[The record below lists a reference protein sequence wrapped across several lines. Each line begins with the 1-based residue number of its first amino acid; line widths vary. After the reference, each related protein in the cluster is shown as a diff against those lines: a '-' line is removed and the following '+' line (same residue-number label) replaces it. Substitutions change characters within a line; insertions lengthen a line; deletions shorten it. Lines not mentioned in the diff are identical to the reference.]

1 MPPKKSDKPS
11 SSAVPAPGDTTAAKG
26 AAKGTA
32 DPKATAGKDPK
43 ASAADPHASHAGKK
57 PTGWYECGNNY
68 DSNEHTSG
76 EIFKKICD
84 ELKSHQL
91 KDEHGHPTG
100 DAPKFL
106 DEDFPTDH
114 CWHAGGHPDALN
126 EVGNAPA
133 KWVRL
138 SDMQSSLN
146 VFGLKPYSQVFQ
158 GSRTNG
164 YFIEAMQ
171 ALAMRPNLVR
181 KLFVRFDTQLGVYII
196 RLYKNGMWVSVIVDD
211 YIPLDENDVPM
222 CAVNDNFPTICWATI
237 LEKAYAKLHHSYE
250 AIGDGGSV
258 SSAMMDLTGGLG
270 GVFHVREIAPDR
282 LFVYLHE
289 LQADTL
295 FAARPDT
302 RECAR
307 RGVRLLNAPY
317 TIHRSTQN
325 EGRCWVQ
332 LCCPS
337 MVGGPFDDI
346 VPSSLLHNPAYPER
360 VTDGCFW
367 ISIEDFQNYFS
378 VIFECRLTQARSL
391 DETFVEGMPDV
402 RLLAQRKPL
411 NEKIFACQGLVRAE
425 SVPEFHISVDSTQV
439 PCEVYVVL
447 SQIDLR
453 MKKQEHSPQVP
464 MLVTV
469 HEFVSGGA
477 LAGYAFVAKSSYEHS
492 RDSAV
497 VFKVT
502 EGGEYLVL
510 VQLPLGSEMEKMIY
524 RVYSTSKITV
534 DVPVN
539 RQHAHKRI
547 VTNDT
552 LAAIPL
558 SLIGRSD
565 DATRPSMFDQE
576 DGEGVHHHEHKKSQ
590 EGSSCSLM

>member
-1 MPPKKSDKPS
+1 MGNQ
-11 SSAVPAPGDTTAAKG
+11 PAN
-26 AAKGTA
+26 
-32 DPKATAGKDPK
+32 
-43 ASAADPHASHAGKK
+43 
-57 PTGWYECGNNY
+57 WR
-68 DSNEHTSG
+68 
-76 EIFKKICD
+76 
-84 ELKSHQL
+84 
-91 KDEHGHPTG
+91 
-100 DAPKFL
+100 
-106 DEDFPTDH
+106 
-114 CWHAGGHPDALN
+114 
-126 EVGNAPA
+126 
-133 KWVRL
+133 RL
-138 SDMQSSLN
+138 SDIQSSLN
-146 VFGLKPYSQVFQ
+146 IFGLKPYSQVFQ

-164 YFIEAMQ
+164 YLIEAMQ
-171 ALAMRPNLVR
+171 ALAMRPHLVR
-181 KLFVRFDTQLGVYII
+181 KLFVCFDVELGLYII
-196 RLYKNGMWVSVIVDD
+196 RLYKNGMWVSVIIDD
-211 YIPLDENDVPM
+211 YIPFDEKNMPM
-222 CAVNDNFPTICWATI
+222 CAVNDNFPTICWAPL

-258 SSAMMDLTGGLG
+258 AAALMDLTGGLG
-270 GVFHVREIAPDR
+270 GTFHVREIAPDR

-325 EGRCWVQ
+325 EGRCWIQ

-346 VPSSLLHNPAYPER
+346 VPSTLLHNPAFPER

-367 ISIEDFQNYFS
+367 IQVEDLQNYFS

-391 DETFVEGMPDV
+391 DETFVPGMPDV

-411 NEKIFACQGLVRAE
+411 YEKIFACQGLIRSE
-425 SVPEFHISVDSTQV
+425 SVPEFDISVASTQV

-453 MKKQEHSPQVP
+453 MKRQEHTPQVP

-477 LAGYAFVAKSSYEHS
+477 LQGYAFVAKSSYEHQ

-497 VFKVT
+497 VFKVS
-502 EGGEYLVL
+502 EGGDYKVL
-510 VQLPLGSEMEKMIY
+510 VQLPIGGEMEKLIY

-534 DVPVN
+534 GHPVSHQG
-539 RQHAHKRI
+539 RHKRI
-547 VTNDT
+547 ITNDT

-565 DATRPSMFDQE
+565 DATRPTVFDVE
-576 DGEGVHHHEHKKSQ
+576 DGEGIHHHHHMKDHP

>member
-1 MPPKKSDKPS
+1 VD
-11 SSAVPAPGDTTAAKG
+11 TAA
-26 AAKGTA
+26 AR
-32 DPKATAGKDPK
+32 DAGSKP
-43 ASAADPHASHAGKK
+43 DPHASSHGKK
-57 PTGWYECGNNY
+57 PSGWYECGNNW

-76 EIFKKICD
+76 EIFKNICD
-84 ELKSHQL
+84 ELRSHQP
-91 KDEHGHPTG
+91 KDEHGQPTG

-106 DEDFPTDH
+106 DEDFPTQNS
-114 CWHAGGHPDALN
+114 WWAGGHPDELN
-126 EVGNAPA
+126 EMGQQPA

-164 YFIEAMQ
+164 YLIEAMQ
-171 ALAMRPNLVR
+171 AIAMRPSLVR
-181 KLFVRFDTQLGVYII
+181 KLFLRFDTELGVYII

-211 YIPLDENDVPM
+211 YIPLDERDVPM
-222 CAVNDNFPTICWATI
+222 CAVNDNFPTICWATL

-258 SSAMMDLTGGLG
+258 SAAMMDLTGGLG

-325 EGRCWVQ
+325 EGRCWIQ

-367 ISIEDFQNYFS
+367 MSVEDFQNYFS

-391 DETFVEGMPDV
+391 DETFVPGMPDV

-411 NEKIFACQGLVRAE
+411 NEKIFACQGLVRSE
-425 SVPEFHISVDSTQV
+425 SVPEFHIAVDSAQV

-453 MKKQEHSPQVP
+453 MKKQEHTPQVP

-469 HEFVSGGA
+469 HEFVSAGA
-477 LAGYAFVAKSSYEHS
+477 MAGYAFVAKSSYAPD

-497 VFKVT
+497 VFKVS
-502 EGGEYLVL
+502 EGGEYVVL

-524 RVYSTSKITV
+524 RVYSTSKIAV
-534 DVPVN
+534 DVPVSHQG
-539 RQHAHKRI
+539 RHKRI

-565 DATRPSMFDQE
+565 DATRPSVFDEE
-576 DGEGVHHHEHKKSQ
+576 DGMGVHHHEHKAAHT
-590 EGSSCSLM
+590 EGSSCSVM